1 MTDMGV
7 GASVAVDRPP
17 VAVDRPLRLDA
28 LVTRTQILGYHFVL
42 VPDQVARAAG
52 KPEAEHPSNWIPR
65 LDGRRP
71 ACGEARR
78 LVNVHAELWCLKPES
93 HPGDHW

>member
-1 MTDMGV
+1 MAASGFTTV
-7 GASVAVDRPP
+7 GDLSPT
-17 VAVDRPLRLDA
+17 LDVPSLTLDV
-28 LVTRTQILGYHFVL
+28 LVTRTQVMGYHFVL

-52 KPEAEHPSNWIPR
+52 KPEDEHPSNWIPR

-71 ACGEARR
+71 ACGESRR

-93 HPGDHW
+93 HRGDHW